1 MVKNI
6 KISTELA
13 KELYKK
19 NDSTIN
25 KILLENFDKSE
36 LEEAKINCWA
46 DFKEHIYNEK
56 DFSHA
61 LPFYKFKTVEDSQA
75 MCCFIK
81 LKLLRDHFRKEW
93 VPDHTFYGQSTELKY
108 YICIVEDDCI
118 HIDTSASTGH
128 FLEFETEQHAKEF
141 ADRFKDLILM
151 AKDLIG

>member
-36 LEEAKINCWA
+36 LEDVKVNCWE
-46 DFKEHIYNEK
+46 DFKEYIYNEK
-56 DFSHA
+56 DFTHA
-61 LPFYKFKTVEDSQA
+61 LPYYKFKTVEDSQA

-81 LKLLRDHFRKEW
+81 LKLLRDHFRGGWE
-93 VPDHTFYGQSTELKY
+93 PDHTYYGQSTETKY
-108 YICIVEDDCI
+108 HIYIAENDHVSVDE
-118 HIDTSASTGH
+118 SYLSSH
-128 FLEFETEQHAKEF
+128 FLEFETEQQAKSF
-141 ADRFKDLILM
+141 ADMFEDLILM

>member
-46 DFKEHIYNEK
+46 DFKEHIYNEN

-61 LPFYKFKTVEDSQA
+61 LPYYKFKTLEDSQA

-81 LKLLRDHFRKEW
+81 LKLLRDYFRGVWE
-93 VPDHTFYGQSTELKY
+93 PDHTFYGQSTELKY

-118 HIDTSASTGH
+118 HIDTSVTTGH
-128 FLEFETEQHAKEF
+128 FLEFETEQQAKMF
-141 ADRFKDLILM
+141 VDMFKDLILI

>member
-36 LEEAKINCWA
+36 LEEAKINCWD
-46 DFKEHIYNEK
+46 DFKEYIYNEN

-61 LPFYKFKTVEDSQA
+61 LPSYKFKTIEDSQA
-75 MCCFIK
+75 MCCFIR
-81 LKLLRDHFRKEW
+81 LKLLRDYFRNGW
-93 VPDHTFYGQSTELKY
+93 VPDNIFYGPRTEYKY
-108 YICIVEDDCI
+108 YIHIIEDDII
-118 HIDTSASTGH
+118 HIDECATAGH
-128 FLEFETEQHAKEF
+128 FLEFETKEQATVF
-141 ADRFKDLILM
+141 ADKFKDLILM

>member
-36 LEEAKINCWA
+36 LEEVKVNCWA
-46 DFKEHIYNEK
+46 DFKEYIYNET

-61 LPFYKFKTVEDSQA
+61 LPYYKFKTLEDSQA

-81 LKLLRDHFRKEW
+81 LKLLRDHFRGVWE
-93 VPDHTFYGQSTELKY
+93 PDHTYYGQSTETKY
-108 YICIVEDDCI
+108 YIYVAENDHVSVDE
-118 HIDTSASTGH
+118 SYLSSH
-128 FLEFETEQHAKEF
+128 FLEFETEQQAKSF
-141 ADRFKDLILM
+141 ADMFNDLILM

>member
-36 LEEAKINCWA
+36 LEEVKVNCWA
-46 DFKEHIYNEK
+46 DFKEYIYNEK
-56 DFSHA
+56 DFTHA

-81 LKLLRDHFRKEW
+81 LKLLRDYFRGAWE
-93 VPDHTFYGQSTELKY
+93 PDHTFYGQGTELKY

-118 HIDTSASTGH
+118 HIDTSASTNH
-128 FLEFETEQHAKEF
+128 FLEFETEQQAKSF
-141 ADRFKDLILM
+141 AYMFKDLILM